1 MDRIE
6 SIKNHFEEEAE
17 EFDKNIL
24 KLIPYYIEM
33 IDALV
38 LSIPFD
44 KEKQIKVMDLGC
56 GTGTISYQ
64 LRNTFPNSHISCLDI
79 AENMIKMAQL
89 KLGENV
95 EYYTSDFYEYKFN
108 DKYDVIIS
116 SLALHHLENDEDKKM
131 FYGKIYNALTDN
143 GVFYNADMVLG
154 SNSYLQDLYML
165 KWKTF
170 MGKSVPL
177 DEIENKWIE
186 KYNAEDRPTGLM
198 NHIDMMKETGFK
210 NIDVVWKYYNFFVY
224 GGYKKEI
231 FIGNE

>member
-17 EFDKNIL
+17 AFDKNIL
-24 KLIPYYIEM
+24 KLIPYYTEM

-38 LSIPFD
+38 LSIPFEKD
-44 KEKQIKVMDLGC
+44 KQIKIMDLGC
-56 GTGTISYQ
+56 GTGTIALKIKTAFS
-64 LRNTFPNSHISCLDI
+64 NPEISCLDI
-79 AENMIKMAQL
+79 AENMIKMAQI
-89 KLGENV
+89 KLGENIG
-95 EYYTSDFYEYKFN
+95 YYVNDFYKFN
-108 DKYDVIIS
+108 FDKKYDVIIS
-116 SLALHHLENDEDKKM
+116 SLALHHLANDKDKKM

-154 SNSYLQDLYML
+154 SNSHLQDLYMS

-186 KYNAEDRPTGLM
+186 KYNAEDRPAGLM
-198 NHIDMMKETGFK
+198 NHIDMLKETGFK

-224 GGYKKEI
+224 GGYK
-231 FIGNE
+231 